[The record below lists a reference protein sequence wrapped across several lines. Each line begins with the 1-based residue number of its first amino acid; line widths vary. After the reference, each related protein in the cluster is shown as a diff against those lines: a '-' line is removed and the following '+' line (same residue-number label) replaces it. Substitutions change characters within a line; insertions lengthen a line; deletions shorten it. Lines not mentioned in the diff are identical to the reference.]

1 MAKFKFIPAKK
12 QAHYR
17 KTNASK
23 VKERD
28 IQSKKVQRVALK
40 KNPKQWQQYRAKENE
55 RICLLWLKKKIQV
68 TSEQNTDSPRSS
80 AADLN
85 YRPY

>member
-28 IQSKKVQRVALK
+28 IQRKKVQRVALK
-40 KNPKQWQQYRAKENE
+40 ENPKQWQQYRAKENE
-55 RICLLWLKKKIQV
+55 
-68 TSEQNTDSPRSS
+68 
-80 AADLN
+80 
-85 YRPY
+85 